1 MKFTLS
7 PPIFFYILIILVGFS
22 TNMNS
27 HSILFF
33 FKVPAFLL
41 HYFCIICI
49 CTYCILCILFPPVD
63 IILSVWHE
71 FKRNVTSYFP
81 VYFPEHFLF
90 YISVHFPEHFS
101 FNVLVHFP
109 EHFRSTFR
117 STFRNFRNRVQM
129 YNIRTEKNAEIIS
142 RQAWHTM
149 VRFKAECRNGTPKS
163 FVFYLI
169 TIESV
174 GKDVNNPTVHS
185 FYLI

>member
-1 MKFTLS
+1 
-7 PPIFFYILIILVGFS
+7 
-22 TNMNS
+22 
-27 HSILFF
+27 
-33 FKVPAFLL
+33 
-41 HYFCIICI
+41 
-49 CTYCILCILFPPVD
+49 
-63 IILSVWHE
+63 
-71 FKRNVTSYFP
+71 
-81 VYFPEHFLF
+81 
-90 YISVHFPEHFS
+90 
-101 FNVLVHFP
+101 
-109 EHFRSTFR
+109 
-117 STFRNFRNRVQM
+117 M